1 MFNFL
6 AKHACQSVNDITVM
20 SEKNDFLHLYSKSK
34 PTYEGDFYEQI
45 FDWNINKEGLADERE
60 RLVKRLTKEK
70 PIANESWDNFSKRLM
85 QPSKYAAKHESRK
98 WKRGKTLQ
106 MVKWFKDEYTPDERA
121 GNKKEERE

>member
-1 MFNFL
+1 MFDFL

-20 SEKNDFLHLYSKSK
+20 SEKNDFLHLYSK

-70 PIANESWDNFSKRLM
+70 PIANESWDKFSKRLM